1 MIKKIS
7 NLGTPTDGNDGA
19 TTGFVD
25 DQIHLQANKLIDK
38 RTDSY
43 DLHPNFTFYPRGNL
57 GGNIN
62 TVDLVI
68 PSSQADSFI
77 KDHQHGKVYQ
87 VIMNTYY
94 NQLFLKR
101 FRMTNNQLKP
111 GNYTAIF
118 ELFSIYNDLFIHDN
132 SNMHIFN
139 TLANSNYLKKK
150 VQFITI
156 NNHYKKKLFN
166 SK

>member
-1 MIKKIS
+1 
-7 NLGTPTDGNDGA
+7 
-19 TTGFVD
+19 
-25 DQIHLQANKLIDK
+25 
-38 RTDSY
+38 
-43 DLHPNFTFYPRGNL
+43 
-57 GGNIN
+57 
-62 TVDLVI
+62 
-68 PSSQADSFI
+68 
-77 KDHQHGKVYQ
+77 
-87 VIMNTYY
+87 MNTYY